1 MSNYRSEN
9 KAISEWRNY
18 NKDKKQNKTGKN
30 FISGLKMYNALNKT
44 YKGMNASA
52 YGNEFA
58 KFYSNP
64 HNYAGMSNTMKAVY
78 SPERLAQISAN
89 PGTTIATDSFGLKDL
104 WSVAKNTFAP
114 TEAFQSASQLGKTA
128 KLLGEGQAMASG
140 IPATTSVVATPT
152 GATTAGGLASGATQ
166 TAGATTAGATTAGAT
181 TAGASAGTGA
191 VAGASTASSAGATAG
206 AGATGTASGGMMQA
220 MMSNP
225 ITAILAL
232 ALAGGI
238 GAGKKGSTL
247 QRWFNPNGG
256 VK

>member
-9 KAISEWRNY
+9 KAISEWRSY
-18 NKDKKQNKTGKN
+18 NKDKKQNKLGKN

-64 HNYAGMSNTMKAVY
+64 HNYAGMSDTMKAVY

-89 PGTTIATDSFGLKDL
+89 PANTIATDSFGLKDL

-166 TAGATTAGATTAGAT
+166 TAGATTAGATAGG

-191 VAGASTASSAGATAG
+191 VASASTASTAGATAG

-225 ITAILAL
+225 ITAILAI

-247 QRWFNPNGG
+247 QRWLNPNGG